1 MKIFKLTG
9 KESVMSLHLEHPIH
23 LDGEYKLALTGF
35 YSDNNIANLKQ
46 EAKIYFHYPQ
56 VNGKVTTIIVH
67 ALTLEKK
74 FWTLETLTNKCRN
87 FLQGLLDTQAVTNID
102 PNNFSMIK
110 SGDRV
115 AINSPLGFYLDSS
128 VCKLLGFELSI
139 KPSSEVSSYYTA
151 NINHTG
157 TKLPNLRAVDV
168 IEIHCNLVEHSFVN
182 HDTHWHKHDE
192 TEILYHFF
200 PNVPHGYK
208 ISEMPNEFHYIPLRN
223 ITAIREIKIMIKD
236 QDNQLL
242 VNEGVNNIVYLNLVK
257 V

>member
-9 KESVMSLHLEHPIH
+9 KESVMTLNLEHPIN
-23 LDGEYKLALTGF
+23 LEGEYKLALTGF
-35 YSDNNIANLKQ
+35 YSDNNIANLKR
-46 EAKIYFHYPQ
+46 ESKIYFHYPL
-56 VNGKVTTIIVH
+56 VNRQMKIFT
-67 ALTLEKK
+67 LTLKTA
-74 FWTLETLTNKCRN
+74 FWTLEELQSKCRN
-87 FLQGLLDTQAVTNID
+87 YLQELLDLKDITGID
-102 PNNFSMIK
+102 PNSFKLTK
-110 SGDRV
+110 SGDNVVISSPV
-115 AINSPLGFYLDSS
+115 AFILDAA
-128 VCKLLGFELSI
+128 VCELLGFPLNTKSI
-139 KPSSEVSSYYTA
+139 SEGSEFQDASV
-151 NINHTG
+151 NHVG
-157 TKLPNLRAVDV
+157 TTIPKLRAVDV

-223 ITAIREIKIMIKD
+223 ITAIREIKITIKD

-242 VNEGVNNIVYLNLVK
+242 VNNDVNNIMYLNLVK

>member
-9 KESVMSLHLEHPIH
+9 NESVMSLNLEHPIH
-23 LDGEYKLALTGF
+23 LQGEYKLALTGF

-46 EAKIYFHYPQ
+46 DSKIYFHYPQ
-56 VNGKVTTIIVH
+56 TNKQIKIFT
-67 ALTLEKK
+67 LTLKRG
-74 FWTLETLTNKCRN
+74 FWTLEELQSKCRN
-87 FLQGLLDTQAVTNID
+87 YLQELLDLKDITGID
-102 PNNFSMIK
+102 PNSLKLTK
-110 SGDRV
+110 SGDNV
-115 AINSPLGFYLDSS
+115 VISSPIAFILDAA
-128 VCKLLGFELSI
+128 VCKLLGFSLAKSL
-139 KPSSEVSSYYTA
+139 PEVGDFQTA
-151 NINHTG
+151 NVNHVGSTIP
-157 TKLPNLRAVDV
+157 KLRAVDV

-223 ITAIREIKIMIKD
+223 ITSIREIKVMIKD

-242 VNEGVNNIVYLNLVK
+242 VNEDVNNILYLSLIK